1 MKKEILLGIAAF
13 SMLIASCGGGEAEGT
28 GADTTKTDS
37 VVAPVLTDYA
47 IDTTASIIV
56 WKAHP
61 KVGDTT
67 YSHTG
72 VVKALGG
79 NVTAQ
84 DSAGTWTLT
93 AGSLD
98 VNMNSIKEDGGDGKL
113 DGHLKMPDFFDVA
126 QFATS
131 SFVFTNFDEMGNLN
145 GTLTVIGQS
154 LNLTLTADVAITP
167 ETVTITVSMFT
178 INFGAINMPYFVAEK
193 TLKPEKQHDPNIEIT
208 ATIVANKVAL

>member
-1 MKKEILLGIAAF
+1 MKKEILLGITAF

-28 GADTTKTDS
+28 GTDTTATDS
-37 VVAPVLTDYA
+37 VVAPALTDYA
-47 IDTTASIIV
+47 IDTTASIIT
-56 WKAHP
+56 WGAHP

-93 AGSLD
+93 AGSFD
-98 VNMNSIKEDGGDGKL
+98 VNMSSIKENNGDGKL
-113 DGHLKMPDFFDVA
+113 DGHLKTPDFFDVA
-126 QFATS
+126 QFATAG
-131 SFVFTNFDEMGNLN
+131 FVFEGIDEMGNIN
-145 GTLTVIGQS
+145 GTLTVIGQTMH
-154 LNLTLTADVAITP
+154 LTLSGDVVITA
-167 ETVTITVSMFT
+167 ETVTITVPMFT
-178 INFGAINMPYFVAEK
+178 INFGAVNMPYFVAEK
-193 TLKPEKQHDPNIEIT
+193 AMKPEKQHDPNIEIT